1 MALSLFFKSIGEF
14 KLSLGRQ
21 ICISYKVPCTMA
33 IYSDC
38 NKYTSMLDYLINWN
52 LWKNRL
58 RRI

>member
-1 MALSLFFKSIGEF
+1 
-14 KLSLGRQ
+14 
-21 ICISYKVPCTMA
+21 MA

-58 RRI
+58 RRGYNIKYNNI